1 MTLGEIIK
9 QYAKEHTMNEF
20 LHDSGLSRTYTY
32 SLIRNQNKNG
42 LPIIPSL
49 DTIQKVA
56 KGIHASLD
64 SVINLLD
71 EDYVINLGSYS
82 SIPDEYMKL
91 YRSLPTRS
99 KENVHEFIRNEYE
112 KNKDKIEEYNRIK
125 REEKISTVD
134 EAMEYFD
141 YISSFEGNDVLI
153 EMFNKFKKMPK

>member
-1 MTLGEIIK
+1 
-9 QYAKEHTMNEF
+9 
-20 LHDSGLSRTYTY
+20 
-32 SLIRNQNKNG
+32 
-42 LPIIPSL
+42 
-49 DTIQKVA
+49 
-56 KGIHASLD
+56 
-64 SVINLLD
+64 
-71 EDYVINLGSYS
+71 
-82 SIPDEYMKL
+82 MKL